1 MGLDRIKNDLICITA
16 TSKEV
21 EPPSSKLNLSKR
33 RLLNLQQCFHTS
45 CIFCFLSDCDQQI
58 MKKTNLQNKEYFD
71 NDIDESFINTKNV
84 VRLDDTVILV
94 TLVS

>member
-1 MGLDRIKNDLICITA
+1 
-16 TSKEV
+16 
-21 EPPSSKLNLSKR
+21 
-33 RLLNLQQCFHTS
+33 
-45 CIFCFLSDCDQQI
+45 